1 MKILYLLTWYQIGDG
16 VSNTIYN
23 QIINKKKWDEYIVVA
38 KWVKSYQKDLNIYQY
53 KKSDIINVFLEKK
66 IDLIHYFK
74 GNSSDILNKVLK
86 EMHKQ
91 NLKIPVITTICQKP
105 SFKTLLLSPFEI
117 HNSNQFV
124 FIDKASYNDKFIQF
138 IPTSLRHQIYFSP
151 TEELI
156 NKTANIQYKDNDKGG
171 IIYGRGSTI
180 SKCPS
185 DMFEV
190 FDNIDVP
197 NKEFH
202 IVGIPRD
209 GNWVHKEALK
219 RHNVKFYGF
228 LPYEEWFDVCK
239 TFDVVLYQIP
249 EESHASIDGNLGLPM
264 LMKKPSVYYGS
275 EAPKERFINGVN
287 GFIANNK
294 KEISYYATLLGKN
307 FELRKRMGE
316 KARETTI
323 SNFSYKKKMSLYEK
337 VYHEATLYDN
347 VKIRIPLSYYI
358 IYVCRCYRRI
368 IQETFGIYRKH

>member
-16 VSNTIYN
+16 VSNAIYN

-53 KKSDIINVFLEKK
+53 KKSDIINVFLEEK

-156 NKTANIQYKDNDKGG
+156 NKTANIQYKDNDKGV

>member
-1 MKILYLLTWYQIGDG
+1 
-16 VSNTIYN
+16 
-23 QIINKKKWDEYIVVA
+23 
-38 KWVKSYQKDLNIYQY
+38 
-53 KKSDIINVFLEKK
+53 
-66 IDLIHYFK
+66 
-74 GNSSDILNKVLK
+74 
-86 EMHKQ
+86 
-91 NLKIPVITTICQKP
+91 
-105 SFKTLLLSPFEI
+105 
-117 HNSNQFV
+117 
-124 FIDKASYNDKFIQF
+124 
-138 IPTSLRHQIYFSP
+138 
-151 TEELI
+151 
-156 NKTANIQYKDNDKGG
+156 
-171 IIYGRGSTI
+171 
-180 SKCPS
+180 
-185 DMFEV
+185 MFEV